1 MALKDDELR
10 KDSNFIFNLERNIRQ
25 YFFILNII
33 FAVII
38 VLLILLF
45 SLLLPLKE
53 KKPYLVFFSDAQS
66 NFVRVEQANYNI
78 RANEALLKGIIASYV
93 LKRETINR
101 IDDIQRYEE
110 IRMQSASKVW
120 TTFSTLVAQANSIYS
135 TRGIFREIKII
146 NSSILT
152 DKVAT
157 VDFTATTINQSTGE
171 KNFKRYRASLSYD
184 FRNVELN
191 FDSLPKN
198 PTGFIINE
206 YALTEVDL
214 QGVSIKEEN

>member
-10 KDSNFIFNLERNIRQ
+10 KDPNFIFNLERNVRQ
-25 YFFILNII
+25 YFFILNIV
-33 FAVII
+33 FAVVI

-53 KKPYLVFFSDAQS
+53 KKPYLVFFSDTQS

-78 RANEALLKGIIASYV
+78 RADEALLKGIITSYV

-110 IRMQSASKVW
+110 IRMQSSSKVW
-120 TTFSTLVAQANSIYS
+120 TTFSGLVSQPNSIYA
-135 TRGIFREIKII
+135 TKGIFREIKII
-146 NSSILT
+146 NSSILSDT
-152 DKVAT
+152 VAT
-157 VDFTATTINQSTGE
+157 VDFTATTINQGTGE
-171 KNFKRYRASLSYD
+171 KSFKRYRASLQYD
-184 FRNVELN
+184 FQNVELN

-214 QGVSIKEEN
+214 QGVSIKEEL